1 MTSFPVKTARYDAR
15 AIWGLLAL
23 ILGSWLHEHP
33 TPQFRC
39 PHCTASFPAWAL
51 LAAHELQHRKDS
63 HV

>member
-1 MTSFPVKTARYDAR
+1 MITGAVVILGI
-15 AIWGLLAL
+15 AIVAVL
-23 ILGSWLHEHP
+23 LGSWLHEHP

-39 PHCTASFPAWAL
+39 PHCSESFPAWAL